1 MSKIEYE
8 QRLRQGLAHM
18 QLSLSD
24 DQVAQLLAY
33 LEQLIKWNK
42 AYNLTAIKDGLE
54 MVDRHLL
61 DSLSIL
67 PFLAQALQSDTAPK
81 RLIDVGTGAGLPG
94 IVLAM
99 LYPDLNITL
108 LDSNGKKTR
117 FLFQT
122 CLHLNLKN
130 VQIENNRLEKY
141 SPAEKFDIVTSRAFA
156 SLKDMVQGAQHLLAD
171 NGEYW
176 AMKGVY
182 PEQELAECETLISST
197 HVHPLNV
204 AYCEGERHLVIAK
217 GRP

>member
-1 MSKIEYE
+1 MD
-8 QRLRQGLAHM
+8 
-18 QLSLSD
+18 LSLD
-24 DQVAQLLAY
+24 DQKITQLLNY

-61 DSLSIL
+61 DSLSLL
-67 PFLAQALQSDTAPK
+67 PFLAQALQSEQPPK

-94 IVLAM
+94 MVLAII
-99 LYPDLNITL
+99 YPELQVVL

-117 FLFQT
+117 FMFQAS
-122 CLHLNLKN
+122 LHLGLKN
-130 VQIENNRLEKY
+130 VEVENNRVEKY

-156 SLKDMVQGAQHLLAD
+156 SLDDMIQGAQHLLAN

-182 PEQELAECETLISST
+182 PEAELASCENKITDAQI
-197 HVHPLNV
+197 HPLNV
-204 AYCEGERHLVIAK
+204 ANCEGERHLVMAK
-217 GRP
+217 NIN

>member
-1 MSKIEYE
+1 M
-8 QRLRQGLAHM
+8 G
-18 QLSLSD
+18 LSLVD
-24 DQVAQLLAY
+24 TQMTQLLNY

-61 DSLSIL
+61 DSLSLL
-67 PFLAQALQSDTAPK
+67 PFLEQALQSDTPPK

-94 IVLAM
+94 MILAI
-99 LYPDLNITL
+99 LYPELAITL

-122 CLHLNLKN
+122 SLQLGLKN
-130 VQIENNRLEKY
+130 VSIENNRIEKY

-156 SLKDMVQGAQHLLAD
+156 SLKDMVRGAQHLLAE
-171 NGEYW
+171 NGQYW

-182 PEQELAECETLISST
+182 PEQELVDCEALISNT
-197 HVHPLNV
+197 QVHPLNV
-204 AYCEGERHLVIAK
+204 AYCEGERHLVIAENT
-217 GRP
+217 